1 MGVPQQDKIAAQ
13 LQKAEV
19 LCRQQGQRLT
29 SLRRSIL
36 EVLLSEG
43 QPLKAYD
50 IIERMRDRGKR
61 LTPATIY
68 RTLDFFQQC
77 GLVHRISSINAFV
90 PCTVDHDEHGAL
102 FIVCSH
108 CAHAEELDDPELYAV
123 MQNKLLQRGLS
134 LDEQFIEIRGTCAAC
149 ARATH
154 A

>member
-1 MGVPQQDKIAAQ
+1 MDAPLKDQLDAQ
-13 LQKAEV
+13 MQKAEAI
-19 LCRQQGQRLT
+19 CRQQGQRLT

-77 GLVHRISSINAFV
+77 GLAHRISSINAFV

-102 FIVCSH
+102 FIVCSQ
-108 CAHAEELDDPELYAV
+108 CSHAEELDDPELYDA
-123 MQNKLLQRGLS
+123 MQSRLLQRGLS
-134 LDEQFIEIRGTCAAC
+134 LDEKFIEIRGTCAAC
-149 ARATH
+149 ARAAH
-154 A
+154 V

>member
-1 MGVPQQDKIAAQ
+1 MDAQSQDRLAAQ
-13 LQKAEV
+13 LQKAEDI
-19 LCRQQGQRLT
+19 CRQQGQRLT
-29 SLRRSIL
+29 TLRRSIL

-50 IIERMRDRGKR
+50 LIERMRERGKR

-77 GLVHRISSINAFV
+77 GLAHRISSLNAFV

-102 FIVCSH
+102 FIVCSR
-108 CAHAEELDDPELYAV
+108 CARAEELDDPELYAV

-134 LDEQFIEIRGTCAAC
+134 LDEKFIEIRGTCAAC
-149 ARATH
+149 AGAAH
-154 A
+154 V

>member
-1 MGVPQQDKIAAQ
+1 MDTPLQERLAAQ
-13 LQKAEV
+13 LQKAATM
-19 LCRQQGQRLT
+19 CQQQGQRLT
-29 SLRRSIL
+29 PLRRSIL
-36 EVLLSEG
+36 EVLLTEG

-77 GLVHRISSINAFV
+77 GLAHRISSLNAFV

-102 FIVCSH
+102 FIVCPQ

-123 MQNKLLQRGLS
+123 MQNRLLQRGLS
-134 LDEQFIEIRGTCAAC
+134 LDEKFIEIRGTCASC
-149 ARATH
+149 SRATRG
-154 A
+154 